1 MSYQALYRKF
11 RPQTFHDVKGQEHI
25 VTTLRNQIK
34 SGRIG
39 HAYLFCGTRGTGKTT
54 VAKIFAKLVNC
65 ENPGEDGP
73 CGECAMCKAIQSGTS
88 MNVVEIDAASNNRVD
103 DIRTVIEE
111 VQYSPSE
118 GKYKVYI
125 IDEVHMLSTSAFNAL
140 LKTLEEPPSYLIF
153 ILATTEMHKIPAT
166 ILSRCQRYDFKRI
179 SVDTIAGR
187 LKELL
192 DKEGIE
198 AEEKALNYIA
208 KAADGAMRDGL
219 SLLEQCVSFYFGET
233 LTYEN
238 VLKILGAV
246 DQTVYHNLLHAI
258 CVNSVSE
265 VIRILDEVAMQ
276 GKDLTQFTSEFVWYL
291 RNLLLV
297 KTSEEAADMID
308 TSAENLEELKR
319 LSTEVETQM
328 IFRYIRVL
336 SDVCNQLRYAT
347 QKRVLLEVTLIKLCR
362 PEMENDYDSL
372 VNRIHN
378 LEKKIEEGNFAVLQ
392 NGIVSGNAMSGG
404 IFGNANSSTG
414 VEREAVKKELPKA
427 IPEEVE
433 EAAKNWNTI
442 FRQLEPSDQ
451 AMMTGVKLSVTNDN
465 KLLLMFPDEVAAGCF
480 AESKE
485 QLETLI
491 SNQTG
496 RQVPIEIRGAKTRQE
511 HDEIPELR
519 DMFKINE
526 KVEVEFID

>member
-11 RPQTFHDVKGQEHI
+11 RPSSFHDVKGQDHI
-25 VTTLRNQIK
+25 VTTLQNQIK

-54 VAKIFAKLVNC
+54 IAKIFAKLVNC

-73 CGECAMCKAIQSGTS
+73 CNECAMCKAINSGNS

-153 ILATTEMHKIPAT
+153 ILATTEVHKIPLT

-179 SVDTIAGR
+179 SVDTIAAR
-187 LKELL
+187 LRELL

-198 AEEKALNYIA
+198 AEDRALTYIA
-208 KAADGAMRDGL
+208 KSADGAMRDGL
-219 SLLEQCVSFYFGET
+219 SLLEQCVSFYFGEK
-233 LTYEN
+233 LTYDN

-246 DQTVYHNLLHAI
+246 DQTTYHRLVKGISDNH
-258 CVNSVSE
+258 VNE
-265 VIRILDEVAMQ
+265 VIHVLDDVVLQ
-276 GKDLTQFTSEFVWYL
+276 GKDLTQFTNEFVWYL

-297 KTSEEAADMID
+297 KTSEEAGDIID
-308 TSAENLEELKR
+308 TSAENLQELTA
-319 LSTEVETQM
+319 LAAELEAEM
-328 IFRYIRVL
+328 IYRYIRIL

-362 PEMENDYDSL
+362 PEMETDYDSL
-372 VNRIHN
+372 VNRLHN
-378 LEKKIEEGNFAVLQ
+378 LEEKIEKGQFTTTAV
-392 NGIVSGNAMSGG
+392 A
-404 IFGNANSSTG
+404 APATP
-414 VEREAVKKELPKA
+414 VKENVVKRELPKA
-427 IPEEVE
+427 VPEELQQV
-433 EAAKNWNTI
+433 ARDWDQI
-442 FRQLEPSDQ
+442 FRQFDIGLQSI
-451 AMMTGVKLSVTNDN
+451 MSGVKLTVGNEN
-465 KLLLMFPDEVAAGCF
+465 HLLMMFPDEVSAGCVN
-480 AESKE
+480 ECKE
-485 QLETLI
+485 QIETLI
-491 SNQTG
+491 GNQIG
-496 RQVPIEIRGAKTRQE
+496 KQVQVDIRGAASREE
-511 HDEIPELR
+511 HDEVPELR
-519 DMFKINE
+519 DVFQISD
-526 KVEVEFID
+526 KVDIEIID